1 MRRLLVS
8 SNPPVSMKRSAF
20 KAWLLMVLFVVSTTS
35 MAGLNQT
42 HSDEQW
48 SVLQENKTWKALPD
62 NASNNGGFVNY
73 MVMGYSSCDTE
84 IYGIEGVTFMSMLQC
99 PDYTILRS
107 LAEDSGP
114 NNEIGGDED
123 LLNISGWTVNDAAY
137 LGNGEHILSLS
148 KAPYSTALRSIFN
161 ETIYDG
167 HSHLV
172 GKMDSTGSLSAVGGA
187 LTFSHDQFNTAFDI
201 DGNLFVQGVAS
212 NESESPF
219 ISIDGSITTLDWTT
233 IGHGPGCSVEMEFN
247 PAFLTYFNRT
257 TNRFDWL
264 FQSPFLE
271 PQPHATSEAL
281 EGTFL
286 FSTIGTP
293 AQTFDCGTVPG
304 THTFGQHTASAGEI
318 LASVSSTG
326 EFHYA
331 HNTGLTSVIANS
343 KVQVGVGNHGYVY
356 QSGVSSAQHLV
367 SSDGIKTLASNHPF
381 VCERQNETAYMH
393 HGSPWSTDVFIWN
406 QSRPY
411 HYVDMS
417 KMYDYGDPQT
427 GRCVAN
433 HESLIFL
440 ASWTPTW
447 STQEMPYWSA
457 FSQNSDDDWFADVSD
472 DFPFESTQ
480 WRDTDGDGYGDNWGD
495 PTWNNSMEGNNPN
508 GRWVEN
514 AVNVD
519 ACPTDPGLS
528 WYDRQGCPDLDGDGW
543 SDESDAFDYDRTQ
556 WNDTDGDGFG
566 DNIGGNRPDGCIYDY
581 GTSSRG
587 IWGCQDSDGDG
598 WPDQLDAYPGEIS
611 QWNDTDGDGYGDS
624 VIGLYGDACPQEY
637 GTSSIDR
644 WGCLDTDGDG
654 WSDDG
659 DAFPNEATQ
668 HSDRDND
675 GYGDNQT
682 TDAFQPDAFPFDPTQ
697 QLDTDGDGFGDNQ
710 RGSGAD
716 KFPLDPTQ
724 WSDIDGDGFGD
735 NTDGNDPDAFIADPT
750 QWSDADGDGFG
761 DNPTGRLADMF
772 VNEATQWED
781 QDGDGLG
788 DNQSG
793 VNPDP
798 FLFDFDNDGYND
810 SIDPLPKY
818 ASPGDLDNDGVDD
831 EDDWAPTDA
840 REWLDSDGDG
850 VGDNADLDD
859 DNDGWTDTD
868 EARQGTDPFSS
879 DSQPVE
885 GFEVIIP
892 GTQVSLGAWDLI
904 GMFGGIPLFIWIMF
918 GLVTRNGRTA
928 RFEQLLAEATT
939 REELESIA
947 NQWEYSLM
955 LRLIGPHQGIRLERI
970 RTELDDRLEAELFNA
985 DSQMELDVDQTHLVE
1000 RELND
1005 EGEKEVPELE
1015 SSDEEE

>member
-137 LGNGEHILSLS
+137 LGNGEHLLSLS

-457 FSQNSDDDWFADVSD
+457 FSQNSDDDWFADVND

-480 WRDTDGDGYGDNWGD
+480 WRDT
-495 PTWNNSMEGNNPN
+495 
-508 GRWVEN
+508 
-514 AVNVD
+514 
-519 ACPTDPGLS
+519 
-528 WYDRQGCPDLDGDGW
+528 
-543 SDESDAFDYDRTQ
+543 
-556 WNDTDGDGFG
+556 
-566 DNIGGNRPDGCIYDY
+566 
-581 GTSSRG
+581 
-587 IWGCQDSDGDG
+587 
-598 WPDQLDAYPGEIS
+598 
-611 QWNDTDGDGYGDS
+611 
-624 VIGLYGDACPQEY
+624 
-637 GTSSIDR
+637 
-644 WGCLDTDGDG
+644 
-654 WSDDG
+654 
-659 DAFPNEATQ
+659 
-668 HSDRDND
+668 
-675 GYGDNQT
+675 
-682 TDAFQPDAFPFDPTQ
+682 
-697 QLDTDGDGFGDNQ
+697 
-710 RGSGAD
+710 
-716 KFPLDPTQ
+716 
-724 WSDIDGDGFGD
+724 
-735 NTDGNDPDAFIADPT
+735 
-750 QWSDADGDGFG
+750 DGDGFG

-985 DSQMELDVDQTHLVE
+985 DSKMELDVDQTHLVE